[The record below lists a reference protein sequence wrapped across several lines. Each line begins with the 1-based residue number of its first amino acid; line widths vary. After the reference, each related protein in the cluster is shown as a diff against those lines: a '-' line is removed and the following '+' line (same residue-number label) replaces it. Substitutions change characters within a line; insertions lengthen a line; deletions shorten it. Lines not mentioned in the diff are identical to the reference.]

1 MSTVITDRDK
11 ADLGRAAQMVRD
23 GKALR
28 ARVMTRIR
36 QRKWRE
42 KRKAG

>member
-1 MSTVITDRDK
+1 MDSVTDRDK
-11 ADLGRAAQMVRD
+11 ADLERADAMVKE

-28 ARVMTRIR
+28 QRVLTRQR

-42 KRKAG
+42 RHGR